1 MRRPSLARITW
12 LLLLA
17 SPALAPAAWGQAPE
31 RARRKARG
39 ARAAQ
44 TAPAQAQAQ
53 DRRTNQAPSGAAAPA
68 AAPTA
73 PVPPLAG
80 PDRPFVAIR
89 VECNDG
95 LPSDLCDVVREAAT
109 SAAARNYRVVE
120 QAKVEAVLNKEPAL
134 RGCRREDCRVA
145 ITDQLG
151 AERLIDVNIQT
162 PQRGR
167 GFVGTV
173 ALYDPVAK
181 GISGDTEIPPT
192 RRDESHARRAIYEA
206 VEYVIGAQRLTATL
220 RLNIQPEGARVKIDG
235 NDRGTVREVKLFLG
249 PHTVRVE
256 RVGHIP
262 VERTVNVTPAGA
274 ALDIRLQQQPI
285 SVKLEWSPPEAR
297 LLVDGEPVEARGS
310 AVLDLL
316 EGKRRVQVLAPAGSE
331 YDSLDF
337 DLLVKPG
344 MDVVRKHLPRKG
356 QLRIQSPRGYAVRVD
371 NRLVDLDPGR
381 VSGHVQETVVATKPG
396 PHQVSAVSWR
406 GLVLSTTVQTFSGG
420 QADAVLRPPSLVPG
434 LLLSAAGLVGI
445 AGGATMVALHG
456 QCSRPNCT
464 YMYDFSW
471 QTDAPS
477 QQPPTAGILALSLGG
492 AALIAGSIWFGY
504 NAANHPAFHKE
515 EGRRTAAQSR
525 LRALIA
531 PEFSRSGGGLVVQGG
546 F

>member
-1 MRRPSLARITW
+1 LARITW

-17 SPALAPAAWGQAPE
+17 SPTLASAAWGQAPE
-31 RARRKARG
+31 RARRKSRG

-44 TAPAQAQAQ
+44 TAPAPAV
-53 DRRTNQAPSGAAAPA
+53 AAAPA
-68 AAPTA
+68 A

-95 LPSDLCDVVREAAT
+95 LPSELCDVVREAAT
-109 SAAARNYRVVE
+109 SAAARNYRVVDP
-120 QAKVEAVLNKEPAL
+120 AKVEAVLNKEPAL

-192 RRDESHARRAIYEA
+192 RRDESHVRRAIYEA

-256 RVGHIP
+256 RVGYIP

-274 ALDIRLQQQPI
+274 TLEIRLQQQPI

-371 NRLVDLDPGR
+371 NRLVDPGK
-381 VSGHVQETVVATKPG
+381 VTGQVQETVVSTKPG

-406 GLVLSTTVQTFSGG
+406 GLTLSTAVQTFSGG

-434 LLLSAAGLVGI
+434 LLLGVAGLVGI

-492 AALIAGSIWFGY
+492 AALSAGSIWFGY

-515 EGRRTAAQSR
+515 EGARAAARSR
-525 LRALIA
+525 LRARIA
-531 PEFSRSGGGLVVQGG
+531 PAFSSSGGGLVVQGG